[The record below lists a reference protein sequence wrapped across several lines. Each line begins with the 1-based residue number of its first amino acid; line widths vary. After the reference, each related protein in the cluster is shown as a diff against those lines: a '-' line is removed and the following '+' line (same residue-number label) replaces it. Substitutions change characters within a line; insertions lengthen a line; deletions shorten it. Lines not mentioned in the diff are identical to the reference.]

1 MVLYGSLTLTLLFG
15 LRSAANV
22 KATSA
27 EVTGTPSCH
36 RALCARW
43 YVIDRPS
50 AAMSPLA
57 SVGTFGKIGHLIAVL
72 VVPREA
78 IEEKLRNIRFDRQRA
93 DDRIQRARLLGQR
106 NAEFRGRLRR
116 NLPERC
122 RENRDRERARQRET
136 NQAHRVM
143 FLCSVKEARRRPAA
157 NACDDMT
164 NSTSRIQDIAPEQLS
179 PEQKAVLEAVQAGR
193 GFLPAPYRVWL
204 HNAPVAERMER
215 LGTHLNKRGLL
226 SEREFEIAIVLVGQ
240 QLNSPYVVDAHLK
253 ALVRTGHPPEAV
265 DAMRA
270 RRRPTFATE
279 RESVI
284 YDIAMNTYDPQPASD
299 ELFDRATRV
308 LGRDGLAEL
317 IVLIGYYTSVALAMK
332 MHRVPVPEK

>member
-1 MVLYGSLTLTLLFG
+1 MHLPARDEPGAPRDVSALLRKPAAQAANE
-15 LRSAANV
+15 RSAEN
-22 KATSA
+22 
-27 EVTGTPSCH
+27 G
-36 RALCARW
+36 
-43 YVIDRPS
+43 
-50 AAMSPLA
+50 
-57 SVGTFGKIGHLIAVL
+57 
-72 VVPREA
+72 
-78 IEEKLRNIRFDRQRA
+78 
-93 DDRIQRARLLGQR
+93 
-106 NAEFRGRLRR
+106 RG
-116 NLPERC
+116 E
-122 RENRDRERARQRET
+122 
-136 NQAHRVM
+136 
-143 FLCSVKEARRRPAA
+143 
-157 NACDDMT
+157 MT
-164 NSTSRIQDIAPEQLS
+164 DSTSRIQDIAPEQLS

-226 SEREFEIAIVLVGQ
+226 SEREFEIAIVVVGQ
-240 QLNSPYVVDAHLK
+240 QLNSPYVIDAHLK
-253 ALVRTGHPPEAV
+253 ALVRTGHPAEVV

-270 RRRPTFATE
+270 RLRPTFATE

-332 MHRVPVPEK
+332 MHRVPVPQK